1 MFEDILNDFVHSA
14 RMVLLWMRQAKQ
26 VDIRPSPSPAF
37 VEQADQSCRP
47 IWIGMGASITIDDNQ
62 PIALGEFD
70 SNRVAL
76 ADLKNLNVTKGFA
89 LA

>member
-1 MFEDILNDFVHSA
+1 
-14 RMVLLWMRQAKQ
+14 
-26 VDIRPSPSPAF
+26 
-37 VEQADQSCRP
+37 
-47 IWIGMGASITIDDNQ
+47 MGASITIDDNQ